1 MEIINI
7 NKDELKTN
15 QTKKIRVGTEVLNLP
30 FDDTK
35 NDDDIVI
42 GYING
47 FKTKKKTNK
56 YLKNI
61 LHDYFDTKELLIPVF
76 NKKFVGRKIIGYI
89 PISKKEK
96 IAYTKVDFK
105 YLYISL
111 LTAIILM
118 STVFRPQV
126 KAIMTTIFNNISK
139 IVIHNINDNEVSIDG
154 NGHETE
160 TQGATYDYDDSST
173 NNTNSLPSVIVDGIV
188 YQGDYLEISSSDY
201 IPLGNNNENIGYQL
215 KFIIKENNEV
225 IYSTAKV
232 SSGDSVHWFPSEYL
246 SKGIHN
252 LDVHIEVY
260 VAGNDVST
268 GVDAC
273 MPISIKIV

>member
-1 MEIINI
+1 MEIISI
-7 NKDELKTN
+7 NKVKIKTN
-15 QTKKIRVGTEVLNLP
+15 RTKKIRLGTEVLNLP
-30 FDDTK
+30 FEDAK

-47 FKTKKKTNK
+47 FKTKKKTNT
-56 YLKNI
+56 YLRGI
-61 LHDYFDTKELLIPVF
+61 LHDYFDTKEVLIPIF

-89 PISKKEK
+89 PISEKEK
-96 IAYTKVDFK
+96 IVYTKLDFK

-111 LTAIILM
+111 LTTIILM
-118 STVFRPQV
+118 STVFKPQV
-126 KAIMTTIFNNISK
+126 KAVMTTIFNSISK
-139 IVIHNINDNEVSIDG
+139 IVIYNINDDEVLISG
-154 NGHETE
+154 NSHETE
-160 TQGATYDYDDSST
+160 TQEAIYNYDNSST
-173 NNTNSLPSVIVDGIV
+173 NDSSSLPSVIVDGIT

-232 SSGDSVHWFPSEYL
+232 SSGDSVHWFPSKYL

-252 LDVHIEVY
+252 LDVYIEVY
-260 VAGNDVST
+260 VAGNDIST
-268 GVDAC
+268 GVNAC
-273 MPISIKIV
+273 MPISVKIM